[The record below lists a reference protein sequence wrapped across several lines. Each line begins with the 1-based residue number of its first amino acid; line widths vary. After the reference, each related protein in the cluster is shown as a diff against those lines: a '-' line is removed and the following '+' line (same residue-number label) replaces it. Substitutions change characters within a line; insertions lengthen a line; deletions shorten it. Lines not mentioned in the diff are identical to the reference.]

1 MSPFTASHWE
11 HQSKSQLSA
20 ITQSYSSKPM
30 QDKVRM
36 FGDGAPKQPDL
47 DVMMLGCGAG
57 LLLWRK

>member
-1 MSPFTASHWE
+1 
-11 HQSKSQLSA
+11 
-20 ITQSYSSKPM
+20 M